1 MDLKMSFVG
10 HKYCVDVDCS
20 YIDAT
25 KPKRKIPSDTGFGFL
40 GIVPK

>member
-10 HKYCVDVDCS
+10 HKYCVDVDS